1 MSQKF
6 TLIPLVAA
14 LYSGLLFASDI
25 ADVAEVV
32 TAKDLPVLAQESQHS
47 TASKRVTNLFTR
59 AHYKPIRF
67 DDALSSKVYDRY
79 IESLDFNKSVFLAA
93 DIASFEQYRN
103 QFDNALT
110 TGKLDFTFDIF
121 NLSMKRRF
129 ERYEYSLSLLEKE
142 MTFDE
147 ADEYY
152 FDREDATWAQTHAEL
167 DELWR
172 ERVKYDAL
180 RLKMTGKDWAG
191 IKKILKK
198 RYRNA
203 QRRLV
208 QTNSE
213 DAFQIVMNSFARSI
227 EAHTSYLSPRRA
239 EQFKMDMD
247 LELEGIGAVL
257 SYDEDYTVIRSLV
270 PGGPADK
277 SEQIKA
283 DDRIIGVAQ
292 DKEEFVDVIGWR
304 LDDVVDLIKGPKG
317 TKVRLQ
323 YLKGVDDHG
332 APKVVEIIRDK
343 IRLEDRAAKSEV
355 FEAKYSDLTSKIGV
369 IEIPGFY
376 NNLSK
381 DVKVELAKLKEA
393 KVDGIIIDL
402 RQNGGGSLYEATQLS
417 GLFFDQGPVVQI
429 HTLNNR
435 IEEQKDRDGV
445 TFYDG
450 PLTVL
455 VDRYSASASEIFAA
469 AMQDYGRAIVIGEQ
483 TFGKGTVQQHKGLGR
498 AYDLYDNPL
507 GSVQYTIAKFYRING
522 GSTQHKGVIPD
533 ISFPSAIDPA
543 EWGESREDNALPWD
557 SIIRAKYNSVDDL
570 HAAIAYL
577 NKAHDER
584 IKSEPEFNYVFEDIT
599 RYREEKDR
607 KTISLVEA
615 QRIKEKDEGEARAL
629 VRTNERLVR
638 LGEKPIENLDD
649 APDVLDDLD
658 PFLEEAALITQDYIK
673 FGRVAKK

>member
-1 MSQKF
+1 MSKKF

-14 LYSGLLFASDI
+14 LFSGSLLASSDNLT
-25 ADVAEVV
+25 E
-32 TAKDLPVLAQESQHS
+32 KDLPVLKQESQHS

-59 AHYKPIRF
+59 AHYKPIKF
-67 DDALSSKVYDRY
+67 NDELSEQIFDRY
-79 IESLDFNKSVFLAA
+79 IESLDYNKSVFLAS
-93 DIASFEQYRN
+93 DIASFEQYKD
-103 QFDNALT
+103 QFDNALS
-110 TGKLDFTFDIF
+110 TGKLGFAFDIF
-121 NLSMKRRF
+121 NLSLKRRF
-129 ERYEYSLSLLEKE
+129 ERYDYSLSLLENE
-142 MTFDE
+142 MKFDNE
-147 ADEYY
+147 DEYV
-152 FDREDATWAQTHAEL
+152 FDREDADWATSQAEL

-172 ERVKYDAL
+172 QRVKYDAL
-180 RLKMTGKDWAG
+180 RLKMTGKDWQG
-191 IKKILKK
+191 IKDVLTK
-198 RYRNA
+198 RYHNA
-203 QRRLV
+203 QKRLV

-292 DKEEFVDVIGWR
+292 EGEDFVDVIGWR

-323 YLKGVDDHG
+323 YLKGADAHG
-332 APKVVEIIRDK
+332 TPKVVEITRDK

-376 NNLSK
+376 NNLSQ
-381 DVKVELAKLKEA
+381 DVKVEIAKLKEA

-417 GLFFDQGPVVQI
+417 GLFIDQGPVVQI

-483 TFGKGTVQQHKGLGR
+483 TFGKGTVQQHKPLGR
-498 AYDLYDNPL
+498 AYDLYDHPL

-533 ISFPSAIDPA
+533 VSFPSAIDPS
-543 EWGESREDNALPWD
+543 EWGESQQDNALPWD
-557 SIIRAKYNSVDDL
+557 SIIRAKYNSVDNL
-570 HAAIAYL
+570 KPAIAYV
-577 NKAHDER
+577 NKLHDTR
-584 IKSEPEFNYVFEDIT
+584 IAGEPEFGYVFDDIK
-599 RYREEKDR
+599 RYQEEKDR

-615 QRIKEKDEGEARAL
+615 TRLKEKDEGEERAL
-629 VRTNERLVR
+629 ERANERLVR
-638 LGEKPIENLDD
+638 LGEKPVENLDD
-649 APDVLDDLD
+649 LPDSLDELD

-673 FGRVAKK
+673 YGRIAKK

>member
-1 MSQKF
+1 MSKKF

-14 LYSGLLFASDI
+14 LFSGSLFA
-25 ADVAEVV
+25 AVEAV
-32 TAKDLPVLAQESQHS
+32 TIDDLPQLKQESQHG
-47 TASKRVTNLFTR
+47 TASKRVASLFAR
-59 AHYKPIRF
+59 SHYTPVRF
-67 DDALSSKVYDRY
+67 NDELSSKVYDRY
-79 IESLDFNKSVFLAA
+79 IESLDFNKSVFLAS
-93 DIASFEQYRN
+93 DIASFEQYRDD
-103 QFDNALT
+103 FDNAIT

-121 NLSMKRRF
+121 NLSLKRRF
-129 ERYEYSLSLLEKE
+129 ERYEYSLTLLEKE
-142 MTFDE
+142 MTFDKK
-147 ADEYY
+147 DEYF
-152 FDREDATWAQTHAEL
+152 FDREDSAWPASQAEL
-167 DELWR
+167 DEIWR

-180 RLKMTGKDWAG
+180 RLKMTGKDWEG
-191 IKKILKK
+191 IKEVLTK
-198 RYRNA
+198 RYKNA
-203 QRRLV
+203 EKRLV
-208 QTNSE
+208 QSNSE
-213 DAFQIVMNSFARSI
+213 DAFQIVMNSLARSI

-257 SYDEDYTVIRSLV
+257 SPDEDYTVIRSLV

-277 SEQIKA
+277 TDQIKA

-292 DKEEFVDVIGWR
+292 DGEEFVDVIGWR

-323 YLKGVDDHG
+323 YLKGVDAHG
-332 APKVVEIIRDK
+332 APKVVEITRDK

-381 DVKVELAKLKEA
+381 DVKVELAKLKEE

-435 IEEQKDRDGV
+435 IEEQKDRDGI
-445 TFYDG
+445 TYYDG

-469 AMQDYGRAIVIGEQ
+469 AMQDYGRAVIIGEQ

-498 AYDLYDNPL
+498 AYDLYDNAL

-543 EWGESREDNALPWD
+543 QWGESKQDNALPWD
-557 SIIRAKYNSVDDL
+557 SIVKAKYKKLGNL
-570 HAAIAYL
+570 TPIITYL
-577 NKAHDER
+577 EKQHEVR
-584 IKSEPEFNYVFEDIT
+584 IKSEPEFGYVFNDIT
-599 RYREEKDR
+599 LYNEEKDC

-615 QRIKEKDEGEARAL
+615 DRIKEKDEGEARAL
-629 VRTNERLVR
+629 VRTNERLKR
-638 LGEKPIENLDD
+638 LGKDPVENLDD
-649 APDVLDDLD
+649 IPEVIEELD
-658 PFLEEAALITQDYIK
+658 PFLEEAALITQDYINY
-673 FGRVAKK
+673 GRIAKK

>member
-1 MSQKF
+1 MSKKF

-14 LYSGLLFASDI
+14 LFSGSLFA
-25 ADVAEVV
+25 AVEAV
-32 TAKDLPVLAQESQHS
+32 TIDDLPQLKQESQHG
-47 TASKRVTNLFTR
+47 TASKRVASLFAR
-59 AHYKPIRF
+59 SHYTPVRF
-67 DDALSSKVYDRY
+67 NDELSSKVYDRY
-79 IESLDFNKSVFLAA
+79 IESLDFNKSVFLVS
-93 DIASFEQYRN
+93 DIASFEQYRDD
-103 QFDNALT
+103 FDNAIT

-121 NLSMKRRF
+121 NLSLKRRF
-129 ERYEYSLSLLEKE
+129 ERYEYSLTLLEKE
-142 MTFDE
+142 MTFDKK
-147 ADEYY
+147 DEYF
-152 FDREDATWAQTHAEL
+152 FDREDSAWPASQAEL
-167 DELWR
+167 DEIWR

-180 RLKMTGKDWAG
+180 RLKMTGKDWEG
-191 IKKILKK
+191 IKEVLTK
-198 RYRNA
+198 RYKNA
-203 QRRLV
+203 EKRLV
-208 QTNSE
+208 QSNSE
-213 DAFQIVMNSFARSI
+213 DAFQIVMNSLARSI

-257 SYDEDYTVIRSLV
+257 SPDEDYTVIRSLV

-277 SEQIKA
+277 TDQIKA

-292 DKEEFVDVIGWR
+292 DGEEFVDVIGWR

-323 YLKGVDDHG
+323 YLKGVDAHG
-332 APKVVEIIRDK
+332 APKVVEITRDK

-381 DVKVELAKLKEA
+381 DVKVELAKLKEE

-435 IEEQKDRDGV
+435 IEEQKDRDGI
-445 TFYDG
+445 TYYDG

-469 AMQDYGRAIVIGEQ
+469 AMQDYGRAVIIGEQ

-498 AYDLYDNPL
+498 AYDLYDNAL

-543 EWGESREDNALPWD
+543 QWGESKQDNALPWD
-557 SIIRAKYNSVDDL
+557 SIVKAKYKKLGNL
-570 HAAIAYL
+570 TPIITYL
-577 NKAHDER
+577 EKQHEVR
-584 IKSEPEFNYVFEDIT
+584 IKSEPEFGYVFNDIT
-599 RYREEKDR
+599 LYNEEKDR

-615 QRIKEKDEGEARAL
+615 DRIKEKDEGEARAL
-629 VRTNERLVR
+629 VRTNERLKR
-638 LGEKPIENLDD
+638 LGKDPVENLDD
-649 APDVLDDLD
+649 IPEAIEELD
-658 PFLEEAALITQDYIK
+658 PFLEEAALITQDYINY
-673 FGRVAKK
+673 GRIAKK

>member
-1 MSQKF
+1 MSKKF

-14 LYSGLLFASDI
+14 LFSGSLFA
-25 ADVAEVV
+25 AVEVV
-32 TAKDLPVLAQESQHS
+32 TIDDLPQLKQESQHG
-47 TASKRVTNLFTR
+47 TASKRVASLFAR
-59 AHYKPIRF
+59 SHYTPVRF
-67 DDALSSKVYDRY
+67 NDELSSKVYDRY
-79 IESLDFNKSVFLAA
+79 IESLDFNKSVFLAS
-93 DIASFEQYRN
+93 DIASFEQYRDD
-103 QFDNALT
+103 FDNAIT

-121 NLSMKRRF
+121 NLSLKRRF
-129 ERYEYSLSLLEKE
+129 ERYEYSLTLLEKE
-142 MTFDE
+142 MTFDKK
-147 ADEYY
+147 DEYF
-152 FDREDATWAQTHAEL
+152 FDREDSAWPASQAEL
-167 DELWR
+167 DEIWR

-180 RLKMTGKDWAG
+180 RLKMTGKDWEG
-191 IKKILKK
+191 IKEVLTK
-198 RYRNA
+198 RYKNA
-203 QRRLV
+203 EKRLV
-208 QTNSE
+208 QSNSE
-213 DAFQIVMNSFARSI
+213 DAFQIVMNSLARSI

-257 SYDEDYTVIRSLV
+257 SPDEDYTVIRSLV

-277 SEQIKA
+277 TDQIKA

-292 DKEEFVDVIGWR
+292 DGEEFVDVIGWR

-323 YLKGVDDHG
+323 YLKGVDAHG
-332 APKVVEIIRDK
+332 APKVVEITRDK

-381 DVKVELAKLKEA
+381 DVKVELAKLKEE

-435 IEEQKDRDGV
+435 IEEQKDRDGI
-445 TFYDG
+445 TYYDG

-469 AMQDYGRAIVIGEQ
+469 AMQDYGRAVIIGEQ

-498 AYDLYDNPL
+498 AYDLYDNAL
-507 GSVQYTIAKFYRING
+507 GSVQYTVAKFYRING

-543 EWGESREDNALPWD
+543 QWGESKQDNALPWD
-557 SIIRAKYNSVDDL
+557 SIVKAKYKKLGNL
-570 HAAIAYL
+570 APIITYL
-577 NKAHDER
+577 EKQHEVR
-584 IKSEPEFNYVFEDIT
+584 IKSEPEFGYVFNDIT
-599 RYREEKDR
+599 LYNEEKDR

-615 QRIKEKDEGEARAL
+615 DRIKEKDEGEARAL
-629 VRTNERLVR
+629 VRTNERLKR
-638 LGEKPIENLDD
+638 LGKDPVENLDD
-649 APDVLDDLD
+649 IPEVIEELD
-658 PFLEEAALITQDYIK
+658 PFLEEAALITQDYINY
-673 FGRVAKK
+673 GRIAKK

>member
-14 LYSGLLFASDI
+14 LYSGSLFAST
-25 ADVAEVV
+25 DVVDV
-32 TAKDLPVLAQESQHS
+32 LTVKDLPVLEQESQHS
-47 TASKRVTNLFTR
+47 TASKRVANLFTR

-67 DDALSSKVYDRY
+67 NDVLSSKVFDRY

-93 DIASFEQYRN
+93 DVASFEQYRN

-110 TGKLDFTFDIF
+110 TGKLDFTFGIF

-129 ERYEYSLSLLEKE
+129 ERYDYSLKLLETE
-142 MTFDE
+142 MTFDKD
-147 ADEYY
+147 DEYY
-152 FDREDATWAQTHAEL
+152 FDREDAQWASTQAEL

-180 RLKMTGKDWAG
+180 RLKMTGKDWSG
-191 IKKILKK
+191 IKKVLTK
-198 RYRNA
+198 RYQNA
-203 QRRLV
+203 QKRLV
-208 QTNSE
+208 QTKSE

-257 SYDEDYTVIRSLV
+257 GYDEDYTVIRSLV

-292 DKEEFVDVIGWR
+292 DGEEFVDIIGWR

-323 YLKGVDDHG
+323 YLKGADTHG
-332 APKVVEIIRDK
+332 TPKVVEIVRDK

-355 FEAKYSDLTSKIGV
+355 FEAKYSDLTSKVGV

-435 IEEQKDRDGV
+435 IEEQKDRDGI

-543 EWGESREDNALPWD
+543 EWGESQEDNALPWD
-557 SIIRAKYNSVDDL
+557 SIIRAKYNSVDNL
-570 HAAIAYL
+570 KSAIS
-577 NKAHDER
+577 HVSQQHIDR
-584 IKSEPEFNYVFEDIT
+584 IKKEPEFGYVFEDIA
-599 RYREEKDR
+599 RYNEEKDR

-615 QRIKEKDEGEARAL
+615 NRIKEKEENDAL
-629 VRTNERLVR
+629 ALKRTNERLVR
-638 LGEKPIENLDD
+638 LGEQPVKDLEDV
-649 APDVLDDLD
+649 PDVLDDLD

-673 FGRVAKK
+673 FGRIAKK

>member
-1 MSQKF
+1 MSKKF

-14 LYSGLLFASDI
+14 LFSGSLFA
-25 ADVAEVV
+25 AVEAV
-32 TAKDLPVLAQESQHS
+32 TIDDLPQLKQESQHG
-47 TASKRVTNLFTR
+47 TASKRVASLFAR
-59 AHYKPIRF
+59 SHYTPVRF
-67 DDALSSKVYDRY
+67 NDELSSKVYDRY
-79 IESLDFNKSVFLAA
+79 IESLDFNKSVFLAS
-93 DIASFEQYRN
+93 DIASFEQYRDD
-103 QFDNALT
+103 FDNAIT

-121 NLSMKRRF
+121 NLSLKRRF
-129 ERYEYSLSLLEKE
+129 ERYEYSLTLLEKE
-142 MTFDE
+142 MTFDKE
-147 ADEYY
+147 DEYF
-152 FDREDATWAQTHAEL
+152 FDREDSAWPVSQAEL
-167 DELWR
+167 DEIWR

-180 RLKMTGKDWAG
+180 RLKMTGKDWEG
-191 IKKILKK
+191 IKEVLTK
-198 RYRNA
+198 RYKNA
-203 QRRLV
+203 EKRLV
-208 QTNSE
+208 QYNSE
-213 DAFQIVMNSFARSI
+213 DAFQIVMNSLARSI

-257 SYDEDYTVIRSLV
+257 SPDEDYTVIRSLV

-277 SEQIKA
+277 TDQIKA

-292 DKEEFVDVIGWR
+292 DGEEFVDVIGWR

-323 YLKGVDDHG
+323 YLKGVDAHG
-332 APKVVEIIRDK
+332 APKVVEITRDK

-355 FEAKYSDLTSKIGV
+355 FEAKYSDLTSKVGV

-381 DVKVELAKLKEA
+381 DVKVELAKLKEE

-435 IEEQKDRDGV
+435 IEEQKDRDGI
-445 TFYDG
+445 TYYDG

-469 AMQDYGRAIVIGEQ
+469 AMQDYGRAVIIGEQ

-498 AYDLYDNPL
+498 AYDLYDNAL

-543 EWGESREDNALPWD
+543 EWGESKQDNALPWD
-557 SIIRAKYNSVDDL
+557 SIVKAKYKKLGNL
-570 HAAIAYL
+570 TPIITYL
-577 NKAHDER
+577 EKQHEVR
-584 IKSEPEFNYVFEDIT
+584 IKSEPEFGYVFNDIT
-599 RYREEKDR
+599 LYNEEKDR

-615 QRIKEKDEGEARAL
+615 DRIKEKDEGEARAL
-629 VRTNERLVR
+629 VRTNERLKR
-638 LGEKPIENLDD
+638 LGKDPVENLDD
-649 APDVLDDLD
+649 LPEVIEELD
-658 PFLEEAALITQDYIK
+658 PFLEEAALITQDYINY
-673 FGRVAKK
+673 GRIAKK

>member
-1 MSQKF
+1 MSKKF

-14 LYSGLLFASDI
+14 LFSGSLFA
-25 ADVAEVV
+25 AVEAV
-32 TAKDLPVLAQESQHS
+32 TIDDLPQLKQESQHG
-47 TASKRVTNLFTR
+47 TASKRVASLFAR
-59 AHYKPIRF
+59 SHYTPVRF
-67 DDALSSKVYDRY
+67 NDELSSKVYDRY
-79 IESLDFNKSVFLAA
+79 IESLDFNKSVFLAS
-93 DIASFEQYRN
+93 DIASFEQYRDD
-103 QFDNALT
+103 FDNAIT

-121 NLSMKRRF
+121 NLSLKRRF
-129 ERYEYSLSLLEKE
+129 ERYEYSLTLLEKE
-142 MTFDE
+142 MTFDKE
-147 ADEYY
+147 DEYF
-152 FDREDATWAQTHAEL
+152 FDREDSAWPASQAEL
-167 DELWR
+167 DEIWR

-180 RLKMTGKDWAG
+180 RLKMTGKDWKG
-191 IKKILKK
+191 IKEVLTK
-198 RYRNA
+198 RYKNA
-203 QRRLV
+203 EKRLV
-208 QTNSE
+208 QSNSE
-213 DAFQIVMNSFARSI
+213 DAFQIVMNSLARSI

-257 SYDEDYTVIRSLV
+257 SPDEDYTVIRSLV

-277 SEQIKA
+277 TDQIKA

-292 DKEEFVDVIGWR
+292 DGEEFVDVIGWR

-323 YLKGVDDHG
+323 YLKGVDAHG
-332 APKVVEIIRDK
+332 APKVVEITRDK

-355 FEAKYSDLTSKIGV
+355 FAAKYSDLTSKIGV

-381 DVKVELAKLKEA
+381 DVKVELAKLKEE

-435 IEEQKDRDGV
+435 IEEQKDRDGI
-445 TFYDG
+445 TYYDG

-469 AMQDYGRAIVIGEQ
+469 AMQDYGRAVIIGEQ

-498 AYDLYDNPL
+498 AYDLYDNAL

-543 EWGESREDNALPWD
+543 QWGESKQDNALPWD
-557 SIIRAKYNSVDDL
+557 SIVKAKYKKLGNL
-570 HAAIAYL
+570 TPIITYL
-577 NKAHDER
+577 EKQHEVR
-584 IKSEPEFNYVFEDIT
+584 IKSEPEFGYVFNDIT
-599 RYREEKDR
+599 LYNEEKDR

-615 QRIKEKDEGEARAL
+615 DRIKEKDEGEARAL
-629 VRTNERLVR
+629 VRTNERLKR
-638 LGEKPIENLDD
+638 LGKDPVENLDD
-649 APDVLDDLD
+649 IPEVIEELD
-658 PFLEEAALITQDYIK
+658 PFLEEAALITQDYINY
-673 FGRVAKK
+673 GRIAKK

>member
-1 MSQKF
+1 MSKKF

-14 LYSGLLFASDI
+14 LFSGSLFA
-25 ADVAEVV
+25 AVEAV
-32 TAKDLPVLAQESQHS
+32 TIDDLPQLKQESQHG
-47 TASKRVTNLFTR
+47 TASKRVASLFAR
-59 AHYKPIRF
+59 SHYTPVRF
-67 DDALSSKVYDRY
+67 NDELSSKVYDRY
-79 IESLDFNKSVFLAA
+79 IESLDFNKSVFLAS
-93 DIASFEQYRN
+93 DIASFEQYRDD
-103 QFDNALT
+103 FDNAIT

-121 NLSMKRRF
+121 NLSLKRRF
-129 ERYEYSLSLLEKE
+129 ERYEYSLTLLEKE
-142 MTFDE
+142 MTFDKK
-147 ADEYY
+147 DEYF
-152 FDREDATWAQTHAEL
+152 FDREDSAWPASQAEL
-167 DELWR
+167 DEIWR

-180 RLKMTGKDWAG
+180 RLKMTGKDWEG
-191 IKKILKK
+191 IKEVLTK
-198 RYRNA
+198 RYKNA
-203 QRRLV
+203 EKRLV
-208 QTNSE
+208 QSNSE
-213 DAFQIVMNSFARSI
+213 DAFQIVMNSLARSI

-257 SYDEDYTVIRSLV
+257 SPDEDYTVIRSLV

-277 SEQIKA
+277 TDQIKA

-292 DKEEFVDVIGWR
+292 DGEEFVDVIGWR

-323 YLKGVDDHG
+323 YLKGVDAHG
-332 APKVVEIIRDK
+332 APKVVEITRDK

-381 DVKVELAKLKEA
+381 DVKVELAKLKEE

-435 IEEQKDRDGV
+435 IEEQKDRDGI
-445 TFYDG
+445 TYYDG

-469 AMQDYGRAIVIGEQ
+469 AMQDYGRAVIIGEQ
-483 TFGKGTVQQHKGLGR
+483 TFGKGAVQQHKGLGR
-498 AYDLYDNPL
+498 AYDLYDNAL

-543 EWGESREDNALPWD
+543 QWGESKQDNALPWD
-557 SIIRAKYNSVDDL
+557 SIVKAKYKKLGNL
-570 HAAIAYL
+570 TPIITYL
-577 NKAHDER
+577 EKQHEVR
-584 IKSEPEFNYVFEDIT
+584 IKSEPEFGYVFNDIT
-599 RYREEKDR
+599 LYNEEKDR

-615 QRIKEKDEGEARAL
+615 DRIKEKDEGEARAL
-629 VRTNERLVR
+629 VRTNERLKR
-638 LGEKPIENLDD
+638 LGKDPVENLDD
-649 APDVLDDLD
+649 IPEVIEELD
-658 PFLEEAALITQDYIK
+658 PFLEEAALITQDYINY
-673 FGRVAKK
+673 GRIAKK

>member
-1 MSQKF
+1 MSKKF

-14 LYSGLLFASDI
+14 LFSGSLFA
-25 ADVAEVV
+25 AVEAV
-32 TAKDLPVLAQESQHS
+32 TIDDLPQLKQESQHG
-47 TASKRVTNLFTR
+47 TASKRVASLFAR
-59 AHYKPIRF
+59 SHYTPVQF
-67 DDALSSKVYDRY
+67 NDELSSKVYDRY
-79 IESLDFNKSVFLAA
+79 IESLDFNKSVFLAS
-93 DIASFEQYRN
+93 DIASFEQYRDD
-103 QFDNALT
+103 FDNAIT

-121 NLSMKRRF
+121 NLSLKRRF
-129 ERYEYSLSLLEKE
+129 ERYEYSLTLLEKE
-142 MTFDE
+142 MTFDKE
-147 ADEYY
+147 DEYF
-152 FDREDATWAQTHAEL
+152 FDREDSAWPASQAEL
-167 DELWR
+167 DEIWR

-180 RLKMTGKDWAG
+180 RLKMTGKDWEG
-191 IKKILKK
+191 IKEVLTK
-198 RYRNA
+198 RYKNA
-203 QRRLV
+203 EKRLV
-208 QTNSE
+208 QSNSE
-213 DAFQIVMNSFARSI
+213 DAFQIVMNSLARSI

-257 SYDEDYTVIRSLV
+257 SPDEDYTVIRSLV

-277 SEQIKA
+277 TDQIKA

-292 DKEEFVDVIGWR
+292 DGEEFVDVIGWR

-323 YLKGVDDHG
+323 YLKGVDAHG

-381 DVKVELAKLKEA
+381 DVKVELAKLKEE

-435 IEEQKDRDGV
+435 IEEQKDRDGI
-445 TFYDG
+445 TYYDG

-469 AMQDYGRAIVIGEQ
+469 AMQDYGRAVIIGEQ

-498 AYDLYDNPL
+498 AYDLYDNAL

-543 EWGESREDNALPWD
+543 QWGESKQDNALPWD
-557 SIIRAKYNSVDDL
+557 SIVKAKYKKLGNL
-570 HAAIAYL
+570 TPIITYL
-577 NKAHDER
+577 EKQHEVR
-584 IKSEPEFNYVFEDIT
+584 IKSEPEFGYVFNDIT
-599 RYREEKDR
+599 LYNEEKDR

-615 QRIKEKDEGEARAL
+615 DRIKEKDEGEARAL
-629 VRTNERLVR
+629 VRTNERLKR
-638 LGEKPIENLDD
+638 LGKDPVENLDD
-649 APDVLDDLD
+649 IPEVIEELD
-658 PFLEEAALITQDYIK
+658 PFLEEAALITQDYINY
-673 FGRVAKK
+673 GRIAKK

>member
-1 MSQKF
+1 MSKKF

-14 LYSGLLFASDI
+14 LFSGSLFASVE
-25 ADVAEVV
+25 A
-32 TAKDLPVLAQESQHS
+32 AKLEDLPVLKQESQHG
-47 TASKRVTNLFTR
+47 TASKRVANLFAR
-59 AHYKPIRF
+59 SHYTPVRF
-67 DDALSSKVYDRY
+67 NDGLSSKVYDRY
-79 IESLDFNKSVFLAA
+79 IESLDFNKSVFLAS
-93 DIASFEQYRN
+93 DIAAFEKYRN
-103 QFDNALT
+103 DFDNAIT
-110 TGKLDFTFDIF
+110 TGKLGFTFDIF
-121 NLSMKRRF
+121 NLSLKRRF
-129 ERYEYSLSLLEKE
+129 ERYDYSLSLLDKE
-142 MTFDE
+142 MTFDKD
-147 ADEYY
+147 DEYF
-152 FDREDATWAQTHAEL
+152 FDREDSAWPASQAEL
-167 DELWR
+167 DEIWR

-180 RLKMTGKDWAG
+180 RLKMTGKDWEG
-191 IKKILKK
+191 IKEVLTK
-198 RYRNA
+198 RYKNA
-203 QRRLV
+203 QKRLV

-213 DAFQIVMNSFARSI
+213 DAFQIVMNSLARSI

-257 SYDEDYTVIRSLV
+257 SPDEDYTVIRSLV

-277 SEQIKA
+277 TEQLKA
-283 DDRIIGVAQ
+283 DDKIIGVAQ
-292 DKEEFVDVIGWR
+292 DQKEFVDVIGWR

-323 YLKGVDDHG
+323 YLKGSDAHG
-332 APKVVEIIRDK
+332 TPKVVEITRDK

-355 FEAKYSDLTSKIGV
+355 FEASYSNLTSKIGV

-381 DVKVELAKLKEA
+381 DVKVELAKLKEEN
-393 KVDGIIIDL
+393 VDGIIIDL

-435 IEEQKDRDGV
+435 IEEQKDRDGI
-445 TFYDG
+445 TYYDG

-469 AMQDYGRAIVIGEQ
+469 ALQDYGRAVIIGEQ

-498 AYDLYDNPL
+498 AYDLYDNDL

-543 EWGESREDNALPWD
+543 EWGESKQDNALPWD
-557 SIIRAKYNSVDDL
+557 SIVRAKYNRQGNLTPV
-570 HAAIAYL
+570 ITYL
-577 NKAHDER
+577 EKQHEVR
-584 IKSEPEFNYVFEDIT
+584 IKSEPEFGYVFDDIA
-599 RYREEKDR
+599 RYNEEKDR

-615 QRIKEKDEGEARAL
+615 DRIKEKDENEARTLA
-629 VRTNERLVR
+629 RTNERLKR
-638 LGEKPIENLDD
+638 LGKEPIENLDD
-649 APDVLDDLD
+649 VPEVIEELD
-658 PFLEEAALITQDYIK
+658 PFLEEAALITQDYIN
-673 FGRVAKK
+673 FGRIAKK

>member
-1 MSQKF
+1 MSKKF

-14 LYSGLLFASDI
+14 LFSGSLFA
-25 ADVAEVV
+25 AVEAV
-32 TAKDLPVLAQESQHS
+32 TIDDLPQLKQESQHG
-47 TASKRVTNLFTR
+47 TASKRVASLFAR
-59 AHYKPIRF
+59 SHYTPVRF
-67 DDALSSKVYDRY
+67 NDELSSKVYDRY
-79 IESLDFNKSVFLAA
+79 IESLDFNKSVFLAS
-93 DIASFEQYRN
+93 DIASFEQYRDD
-103 QFDNALT
+103 FDNAIT

-121 NLSMKRRF
+121 NLSLKRRF
-129 ERYEYSLSLLEKE
+129 ERYEYSLTLLEKE
-142 MTFDE
+142 MTFDKE
-147 ADEYY
+147 DEYF
-152 FDREDATWAQTHAEL
+152 FDREDSAWPASQAEL
-167 DELWR
+167 DEIWR

-180 RLKMTGKDWAG
+180 RLKMTGKDWEG
-191 IKKILKK
+191 IKEVLTK
-198 RYRNA
+198 RYKNA
-203 QRRLV
+203 EKRLV
-208 QTNSE
+208 QSNSE
-213 DAFQIVMNSFARSI
+213 DAFQIVMNSLARSI

-257 SYDEDYTVIRSLV
+257 SPDEDYTVIRSLV

-277 SEQIKA
+277 TDQIKA

-292 DKEEFVDVIGWR
+292 DGEEFVDVIGWR

-323 YLKGVDDHG
+323 YLKGVDAHG
-332 APKVVEIIRDK
+332 APKVVEITRDK

-355 FEAKYSDLTSKIGV
+355 FEAKYSDLTSKVGV

-381 DVKVELAKLKEA
+381 DVKVELAKLKEE

-435 IEEQKDRDGV
+435 IEEQKDRDGI
-445 TFYDG
+445 TYYDG

-469 AMQDYGRAIVIGEQ
+469 AMQDYGRAVIIGEQ

-498 AYDLYDNPL
+498 AYDLYDNAL

-543 EWGESREDNALPWD
+543 QWGESKQDNALPWD
-557 SIIRAKYNSVDDL
+557 SIVKAKYKKLGNL
-570 HAAIAYL
+570 TPIITYL
-577 NKAHDER
+577 EKQHEVR
-584 IKSEPEFNYVFEDIT
+584 IKSEPEFGYVFSDIT
-599 RYREEKDR
+599 LYNEEKDR

-615 QRIKEKDEGEARAL
+615 DRIKEKDEGEARAL
-629 VRTNERLVR
+629 VRTNERLKR
-638 LGEKPIENLDD
+638 LGKEPVENLDD
-649 APDVLDDLD
+649 LPQVIEELD
-658 PFLEEAALITQDYIK
+658 PFLEEAALITQDYINY
-673 FGRVAKK
+673 GRIAKK

>member
-1 MSQKF
+1 MSKKF
-6 TLIPLVAA
+6 TLIPLVAV
-14 LYSGLLFASDI
+14 LFSGSLFASVE
-25 ADVAEVV
+25 A
-32 TAKDLPVLAQESQHS
+32 AKLEDLPVLKQESQHG
-47 TASKRVTNLFTR
+47 TASKRVANLFAR
-59 AHYKPIRF
+59 SHYTPVRF
-67 DDALSSKVYDRY
+67 NDGLSSKVYDRY
-79 IESLDFNKSVFLAA
+79 IESLDFNKSVFLAS
-93 DIASFEQYRN
+93 DIAAFEKYRN
-103 QFDNALT
+103 DFDNAIT
-110 TGKLDFTFDIF
+110 TGKLGFTFDIF
-121 NLSMKRRF
+121 NLSLKRRF
-129 ERYEYSLSLLEKE
+129 ERYDYSLSLLDKE
-142 MTFDE
+142 MTFDKD
-147 ADEYY
+147 DEYF
-152 FDREDATWAQTHAEL
+152 FDREDSAWPASQAEL
-167 DELWR
+167 DEIWR

-180 RLKMTGKDWAG
+180 RLKMTGKDWEG
-191 IKKILKK
+191 IKEVLTK
-198 RYRNA
+198 RYKNA
-203 QRRLV
+203 QKRLV

-213 DAFQIVMNSFARSI
+213 DAFQIVMNSLARSI

-257 SYDEDYTVIRSLV
+257 SPDEDYTVIRSLV

-277 SEQIKA
+277 TEQLKA
-283 DDRIIGVAQ
+283 DDKIIGVAQ
-292 DKEEFVDVIGWR
+292 DQKEFVDVIGWR

-323 YLKGVDDHG
+323 YLKGSDAHG
-332 APKVVEIIRDK
+332 TPKVVEITRDK

-355 FEAKYSDLTSKIGV
+355 FEASYSNLTSKIGV

-381 DVKVELAKLKEA
+381 DVKVELAKLKEEN
-393 KVDGIIIDL
+393 VDGIIIDL

-435 IEEQKDRDGV
+435 IEEQKDRDGI
-445 TFYDG
+445 TYYDG

-469 AMQDYGRAIVIGEQ
+469 AMQDYGRAVIIGEQ

-498 AYDLYDNPL
+498 AYDLYDNDL

-543 EWGESREDNALPWD
+543 EWGESKQDNALPWD
-557 SIIRAKYNSVDDL
+557 SIVRAKYNRQGNLTPV
-570 HAAIAYL
+570 ITYL
-577 NKAHDER
+577 EKQHEVR
-584 IKSEPEFNYVFEDIT
+584 IKSEPEFGYVFDDIA
-599 RYREEKDR
+599 RYNEEKDR

-615 QRIKEKDEGEARAL
+615 DRIKEKDENEARTLA
-629 VRTNERLVR
+629 RTNERLKR
-638 LGEKPIENLDD
+638 LGKEPIENLDD
-649 APDVLDDLD
+649 VPEVIEELD
-658 PFLEEAALITQDYIK
+658 PFLEEAALITQDYIN
-673 FGRVAKK
+673 FGRIAKK

>member
-1 MSQKF
+1 MSKKF

-14 LYSGLLFASDI
+14 LFSGSLFA
-25 ADVAEVV
+25 AVEAV
-32 TAKDLPVLAQESQHS
+32 TLKDLPVLKQESQHA
-47 TASKRVTNLFTR
+47 TASKRVVNLFTR
-59 AHYKPIRF
+59 SHYTPVRF
-67 DDALSSKVYDRY
+67 NDELASKVFDRY
-79 IESLDFNKSVFLAA
+79 IESLDFNKSVFLAS
-93 DIASFEQYRN
+93 DIAAFEQYRTD
-103 QFDNALT
+103 FDNALI
-110 TGKLDFTFDIF
+110 TGKLGFTFDIF
-121 NLSMKRRF
+121 NLSLKRRF
-129 ERYEYSLSLLEKE
+129 ERYDYSLSLLENE
-142 MTFDE
+142 MTFDKP
-147 ADEYY
+147 DEYY
-152 FDREDATWAQTHAEL
+152 FDREEAAWPTTQAEL
-167 DELWR
+167 DEIWR

-191 IKKILKK
+191 IKEVLTK
-198 RYRNA
+198 RYKNV
-203 QRRLV
+203 QKRLV
-208 QTNSE
+208 QSNSE
-213 DAFQIVMNSFARSI
+213 DAFQIVMNSLARSI

-257 SYDEDYTVIRSLV
+257 TPDEDYTVIRSLV

-277 SEQIKA
+277 SQQIKA

-292 DKEEFVDVIGWR
+292 EGKDFVDVIGWR

-323 YLKGVDDHG
+323 YLKGADAHG
-332 APKVVEIIRDK
+332 TPKEVEIVRDK

-355 FEAKYSDLTSKIGV
+355 FTASYSDLTSKIGV

-376 NNLSK
+376 NNLSQ
-381 DVKVELAKLKEA
+381 DVKVELAKLKEQ
-393 KVDGIIIDL
+393 KVEGIIIDL

-445 TFYDG
+445 TYYDG

-469 AMQDYGRAIVIGEQ
+469 AIQDYGRGIVIGEQ

-543 EWGESREDNALPWD
+543 EWGESKQDNALPWD
-557 SIIRAKYNSVDDL
+557 SISRARYKELGNLSTIIQHL
-570 HAAIAYL
+570 AKQH
-577 NKAHDER
+577 KQR
-584 IKSEPEFNYVFEDIT
+584 IKSEPEFNYVFEDIA
-599 RYREEKDR
+599 RYNEEKDR

-615 QRIKEKDEGEARAL
+615 ERIKEKDENEARAL
-629 VRTNERLVR
+629 LRTNQRLVR

-649 APDVLDDLD
+649 VPEVIEKLD
-658 PFLEEAALITQDYIK
+658 PFLEEAALITQDYINY
-673 FGRVAKK
+673 GRVAKN

>member
-1 MSQKF
+1 MSKKF

-14 LYSGLLFASDI
+14 LFSGSLFA
-25 ADVAEVV
+25 AVEAV
-32 TAKDLPVLAQESQHS
+32 TIDDLPQLKQESQHG
-47 TASKRVTNLFTR
+47 TASKRVASLFAR
-59 AHYKPIRF
+59 SHYTPVRF
-67 DDALSSKVYDRY
+67 NDELSSKVYDRY
-79 IESLDFNKSVFLAA
+79 IESLDFNKSVFLAS
-93 DIASFEQYRN
+93 DIASFEQYRDD
-103 QFDNALT
+103 FDNAIT

-121 NLSMKRRF
+121 NLSLKRRF
-129 ERYEYSLSLLEKE
+129 ERYEYSLTLLEKE
-142 MTFDE
+142 MTFDKE
-147 ADEYY
+147 DEYF
-152 FDREDATWAQTHAEL
+152 FDREDSAWPASQAEL
-167 DELWR
+167 DEIWR

-180 RLKMTGKDWAG
+180 RLKMTGKDWEG
-191 IKKILKK
+191 IKEVLTK
-198 RYRNA
+198 RYKNA
-203 QRRLV
+203 EKRLV
-208 QTNSE
+208 QSNSE
-213 DAFQIVMNSFARSI
+213 DAFQIVMNSLARSI

-257 SYDEDYTVIRSLV
+257 SPDEDYTVIRSLV

-277 SEQIKA
+277 TDQIKA

-292 DKEEFVDVIGWR
+292 DGEEFVDVIGWR

-323 YLKGVDDHG
+323 YLKGVDAHG
-332 APKVVEIIRDK
+332 APKVVEITRDK

-381 DVKVELAKLKEA
+381 DVKVELAKLKEE

-435 IEEQKDRDGV
+435 IEEQKDRDGI
-445 TFYDG
+445 TYYDG

-469 AMQDYGRAIVIGEQ
+469 AMQDYGRAVIIGEQ

-498 AYDLYDNPL
+498 AYDLYDNAL

-543 EWGESREDNALPWD
+543 QWGESKQDNALPWD
-557 SIIRAKYNSVDDL
+557 SIVKAKYKKLGNL
-570 HAAIAYL
+570 TPIITYL
-577 NKAHDER
+577 EKQHEVR
-584 IKSEPEFNYVFEDIT
+584 IKSEPEFGYVFNDIT
-599 RYREEKDR
+599 LYNEEKDR
-607 KTISLVEA
+607 KTIFLVEA
-615 QRIKEKDEGEARAL
+615 ERIKEKDEGEARAL
-629 VRTNERLVR
+629 VRTNERLKR
-638 LGEKPIENLDD
+638 LGKDPVENLDD
-649 APDVLDDLD
+649 IPEVIEELD
-658 PFLEEAALITQDYIK
+658 PFLEEAALITQDYINY
-673 FGRVAKK
+673 GRIAKK

>member
-1 MSQKF
+1 MSKKF

-14 LYSGLLFASDI
+14 LFSGSLFASVE
-25 ADVAEVV
+25 A
-32 TAKDLPVLAQESQHS
+32 AKLEDLPVLKQESQHG
-47 TASKRVTNLFTR
+47 TASKRVANLFAR
-59 AHYKPIRF
+59 SHYTPVRF
-67 DDALSSKVYDRY
+67 NDGLSSKVYDRY
-79 IESLDFNKSVFLAA
+79 IESLDFNKSVFLAS
-93 DIASFEQYRN
+93 DIAAFEKYRN
-103 QFDNALT
+103 DFDNAIT
-110 TGKLDFTFDIF
+110 TGKLGFTFDIF
-121 NLSMKRRF
+121 NLSLKRRF
-129 ERYEYSLSLLEKE
+129 ERYDYSLSLLDKE
-142 MTFDE
+142 MTFDKD
-147 ADEYY
+147 DEYF
-152 FDREDATWAQTHAEL
+152 FDREDSAWPASQAEL
-167 DELWR
+167 DEIWR

-180 RLKMTGKDWAG
+180 RLKMTGKDWEG
-191 IKKILKK
+191 IIEVLTK
-198 RYRNA
+198 RYKNA
-203 QRRLV
+203 QKRLV

-213 DAFQIVMNSFARSI
+213 DAFQIVMNSLARSI

-257 SYDEDYTVIRSLV
+257 SPDEDYTVIRSLV

-277 SEQIKA
+277 TEQLKA
-283 DDRIIGVAQ
+283 DDKIIGVAQ
-292 DKEEFVDVIGWR
+292 DQKEFVDVIGWR

-323 YLKGVDDHG
+323 YLKGSDAHG
-332 APKVVEIIRDK
+332 TPKVVEITRDK

-355 FEAKYSDLTSKIGV
+355 FEASYSNLTSKIGV

-381 DVKVELAKLKEA
+381 DVKVELAKLKEEN
-393 KVDGIIIDL
+393 VDGIIIDL

-435 IEEQKDRDGV
+435 IEEQKDRDGI
-445 TFYDG
+445 TYYDG

-469 AMQDYGRAIVIGEQ
+469 AMQDYGRAVIIGEQ

-498 AYDLYDNPL
+498 AYDLYDNDL

-543 EWGESREDNALPWD
+543 EWGESKQDNALPWD
-557 SIIRAKYNSVDDL
+557 SIVRAKYNRQGNLTPV
-570 HAAIAYL
+570 ITYL
-577 NKAHDER
+577 EKQHEVR
-584 IKSEPEFNYVFEDIT
+584 IKSEPEFGYVFDDIA
-599 RYREEKDR
+599 RYNEEKDR

-615 QRIKEKDEGEARAL
+615 DRIKEKDENEARTLA
-629 VRTNERLVR
+629 RTNERLKR
-638 LGEKPIENLDD
+638 LGKEPIENLDD
-649 APDVLDDLD
+649 VPEVIEELD
-658 PFLEEAALITQDYIK
+658 PFLEEAALITQDYIN
-673 FGRVAKK
+673 FGRIAKK